1 MRLPLIAGGLLLPL
15 LFVLG
20 ACGNDNKSDETPT
33 ATLAGGTGTDEG
45 YLAAIC
51 KGTSDF
57 SNALISKTTADEIA
71 GVIRDFIAQ
80 MKQANP
86 PADLVQYNADFVK
99 YLEDALSDPTS
110 LVTRN
115 PPLPS
120 KDIQRRL
127 AAKELSVEE
136 CKDGTFFSRDLDK

>member
-1 MRLPLIAGGLLLPL
+1 MRLFLFAGGLLLPL
-15 LFVLG
+15 LLVFG
-20 ACGNDNKSDETPT
+20 ACGDSKTDDPATPT
-33 ATLAGGTGTDEG
+33 LSGGTGTDED

-51 KGTSDF
+51 GGTSDF

-71 GVIRDFIAQ
+71 DVIRDFIAT

-99 YLEDALSDPTS
+99 YLEDAVSDPTS

-120 KDIQRRL
+120 KDAQRRL
-127 AAKELSVEE
+127 AAKELSVAE
-136 CKDGTFFSRDLDK
+136 CKDGTFFSRGLSD